1 MDKTGTSLVPA
12 AARLRV
18 AAVQMVFAAC
28 IEENLRTIGRVAAHL
43 AKDGVDVV
51 LFPECATTGYAG
63 SFDGFDPGELRSAAA
78 TLSAL
83 AARHRIHLL
92 VGSPI
97 LVGRRRHNALL
108 VFDRRGRLAHAY
120 AKCQLT
126 DRDRQWFTPGDC
138 LSLFPLDGVEA
149 TSILCHERRY
159 PELVRIPVMAGARI
173 VFHPNAGL
181 DSRAVSRSKHGG
193 RDGIA
198 VRAFENAVFY
208 VFANSVGPPGG
219 RALVGRGLQD
229 RRPGRHGPW
238 PGRQPQRIGGRG
250 GPRSGEGHGAVCA
263 RVAGASPV
271 HEGALAPDPVGVP
284 SSVACLRRGLPE
296 GVGPFRDVMRP
307 GDWDG
312 IASLT
317 DGVLVML
324 RQLPVRV

>member
-1 MDKTGTSLVPA
+1 MAKTGKSLAPA

-18 AAVQMVFAAC
+18 AAVQMVFSAS
-28 IEENLRTIGRVAAHL
+28 IEENLRTIGRMAAHV

-63 SFDGFDPGELRSAAA
+63 SFDRLDPGELRSAAA

-83 AARHRIHLL
+83 AAQHRIQLL
-92 VGSPI
+92 VGSPV
-97 LVGRRRHNALL
+97 LVGRRLYNALL
-108 VFDRRGRLAHAY
+108 VFDRRGRLVHAY

-126 DRDRQWFTPGDC
+126 ERDRQWFTPGDC

-181 DSRAVSRSKHGG
+181 DSRVVSRSKHRG

-208 VFANSVGPPGG
+208 VFANSVGS
-219 RALVGRGLQD
+219 Q
-229 RRPGRHGPW
+229 
-238 PGRQPQRIGGRG
+238 RG
-250 GPRSGEGHGAVCA
+250 GLWS
-263 RVAGASPV
+263 AGDPKIV
-271 HEGALAPDPVGVP
+271 APDGTVLGLADNRSESVVVADLELAKATGRYARESLEHPRFLREHWRRILSEFRRRLRASDNVFRKAVGL
-284 SSVACLRRGLPE
+284 SG
-296 GVGPFRDVMRP
+296 
-307 GDWDG
+307 
-312 IASLT
+312 T
-317 DGVLVML
+317 
-324 RQLPVRV
+324 